1 MNKNHRSRLL
11 TSVIN
16 WMKKMSTRVWIC
28 TVLFLIFTYFF
39 LALLLHA
46 TILFF
51 SLSTLETLFLL
62 SVFFFVRFLFY
73 LQFLLLFVENKLW
86 FFCLKRTVQ
95 DIYLWSS
102 EFSIFINFINIY
114 VYNYLGIRLAGGG
127 QDAGRVEVFFFGKWG
142 TVCDDNFDNNAAKVV
157 CRMLGKS
164 TWVYIDNH
172 DFL

>member
-1 MNKNHRSRLL
+1 MDKRHRSRLL

-16 WMKKMSTRVWIC
+16 WMDKISTRVWIC

-39 LALLLHA
+39 LALLPHA

-51 SLSTLETLFLL
+51 SLSTLWDSLSSVCFLYG
-62 SVFFFVRFLFY
+62 FFFIYNFFY
-73 LQFLLLFVENKLW
+73 CLSKTNYDFV
-86 FFCLKRTVQ
+86 CLKRKVQ
-95 DIYLWSS
+95 DIYLCSS
-102 EFSIFINFINIY
+102 ELSIFIIFINIY
-114 VYNYLGIRLAGGG
+114 VYNYLGIRLTGGN
-127 QDAGRVEVFFFGKWG
+127 QNSGRVEVFFFGKWG

-157 CRMLGKS
+157 CRMLGLS

>member
-1 MNKNHRSRLL
+1 MHSAVPYLYIFL
-11 TSVIN
+11 PGFASP
-16 WMKKMSTRVWIC
+16 C
-28 TVLFLIFTYFF
+28 YYPLFQSLYSWD
-39 LALLLHA
+39 
-46 TILFF
+46 
-51 SLSTLETLFLL
+51 SLS
-62 SVFFFVRFLFY
+62 SVWFFFVRFLFY

-102 EFSIFINFINIY
+102 EFSIFIIFINIY

>member
-1 MNKNHRSRLL
+1 MLSIEWRKWVHVCEYAQCCFLSLHISSWLCFSMLL
-11 TSVIN
+11 SSFSV
-16 WMKKMSTRVWIC
+16 S
-28 TVLFLIFTYFF
+28 
-39 LALLLHA
+39 LLLR
-46 TILFF
+46 LSFF
-51 SLSTLETLFLL
+51 CL
-62 SVFFFVRFLFY
+62 FFFVRFLFY

-102 EFSIFINFINIY
+102 EFSIFIIFINIY

>member
-1 MNKNHRSRLL
+1 MHSAVSYLYIFL
-11 TSVIN
+11 PGFASP
-16 WMKKMSTRVWIC
+16 C
-28 TVLFLIFTYFF
+28 YYPLFQSLYSWD
-39 LALLLHA
+39 
-46 TILFF
+46 
-51 SLSTLETLFLL
+51 SLS
-62 SVFFFVRFLFY
+62 SVCFFFVRFLFY

-86 FFCLKRTVQ
+86 YFCLKRTVQ

-102 EFSIFINFINIY
+102 EFSIFINIY